1 MFERLK
7 LISRRLQNINWYLKR
22 ITKNVKGLNKQF
34 QNYLNLV
41 VLSQTLTMVLINQ
54 LNILKQL
61 KAKIQNI
68 NVSVF

>member
-1 MFERLK
+1 M
-7 LISRRLQNINWYLKR
+7 QNINWYLKR
-22 ITKNVKGLNKQF
+22 ITKNIKGLNKQL
-34 QNYLNLV
+34 QNDLNLV

-68 NVSVF
+68 NVP